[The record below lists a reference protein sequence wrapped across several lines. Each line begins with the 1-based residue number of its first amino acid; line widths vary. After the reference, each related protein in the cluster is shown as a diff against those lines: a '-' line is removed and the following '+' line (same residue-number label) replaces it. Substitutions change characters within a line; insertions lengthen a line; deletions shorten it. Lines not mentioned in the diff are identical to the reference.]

1 MQRRAVSLKLEY
13 IEQALI
19 EAEAAARWY
28 AERSATAAVRFS
40 IELDEAEAAIREQP
54 EAWPR
59 SPAERGGICCGGFH
73 SASST
78 APSRPVS
85 SSSPLRTPVA
95 DQATGEL
102 GPEPV

>member
-28 AERSATAAVRFS
+28 ANVALPRRFDSALNLTRPKQRFAS
-40 IELDEAEAAIREQP
+40 ARRHGLGRLT
-54 EAWPR
+54 
-59 SPAERGGICCGGFH
+59 ERGGICCGGFH